1 MPYAAGVPDITIEL
15 VVSTVSPSAA
25 NALGGDIL
33 TITGSGFPIDKKFV
47 TVTFSDTTG
56 CAVKTTTPTQITCEV
71 IKMSDRNGVDR
82 TVNVEVLNPRY

>member
-1 MPYAAGVPDITIEL
+1 L

-47 TVTFSDTTG
+47 TVTFSDFTA

-71 IKMSDRNGVDR
+71 VKMSDRDGTDR
-82 TVNVEVLNPRY
+82 TIEVKVLNPHL